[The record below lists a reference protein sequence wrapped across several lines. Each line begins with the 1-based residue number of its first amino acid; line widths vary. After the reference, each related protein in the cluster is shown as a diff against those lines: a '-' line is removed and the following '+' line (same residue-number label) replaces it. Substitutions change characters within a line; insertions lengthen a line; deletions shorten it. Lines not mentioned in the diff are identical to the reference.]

1 MADDNL
7 PAKFLHDPFCRFAG
21 IHVSVQ
27 FGAKTQRWA
36 TLGENLGKKGLTA
49 VNLD

>member
-7 PAKFLHDPFCRFAG
+7 PAMFHHDPFCRFAE

-27 FGAKTQRWA
+27 FGVKTQGWV

>member
-1 MADDNL
+1 VADDNL
-7 PAKFLHDPFCRFAG
+7 PAKFHHDPFCRFAE

-27 FGAKTQRWA
+27 FGAKTQGWVS
-36 TLGENLGKKGLTA
+36 LVEHLGKIKLIA